1 MQAKQKA
8 IAYRFGRAFIA
19 GVVAGYVALSVGDI
33 SDVVTLLPDQTDA
46 LFGPA
51 VVGLIVTIDKV
62 VREKLKGN

>member
-19 GVVAGYVALSVGDI
+19 GVVAGYVALSVGDV
-33 SDVVTLLPDQTDA
+33 SDVLTLLPEQADG
-46 LFGPA
+46 LLGPA
-51 VVGLIVTIDKV
+51 VVGLIVTIDKA